1 MDAIQQHV
9 ATLLERI
16 AHWNEMMLQA
26 RSCHQELAPDFSLV
40 DWLKNDELALSR
52 YLRFLLSPDETHGQA
67 ALFLKTFISLIKM
80 REYYSPVVAGD
91 SDYNV
96 RVDCEVT
103 VENGR
108 KIDLLLTFLDGVI
121 AIENKP
127 WAADQENQLRDYALW
142 LNKRE
147 RPWTLIYLCNHEP
160 SELSLPEHTPEV
172 LKKNI
177 VTISWYEVV
186 EWLNTCLCDVK
197 AAAVRIFV
205 ESLVKYIQKS
215 VNGEFIMDNSRELS
229 EIIRKDNR
237 SIESAFMIFNQM
249 NEVRDSL
256 LNEFI
261 LALNDSF
268 KDYPFVVQYYN
279 QSSLKYGTNFYIRF
293 YPSSYFSL
301 CWEFGRSNYS
311 DLYFGI
317 SDESLGADAD
327 RTEKIS
333 TAMSALFSASQG
345 KISKH
350 WSWWSWDLDPQGR
363 NRIPRNWS
371 NDGAVWI
378 KLRERGEG
386 SIFETIR
393 EVILTVYQKM
403 DLDLLR

>member
-1 MDAIQQHV
+1 
-9 ATLLERI
+9 
-16 AHWNEMMLQA
+16 
-26 RSCHQELAPDFSLV
+26 
-40 DWLKNDELALSR
+40 
-52 YLRFLLSPDETHGQA
+52 
-67 ALFLKTFISLIKM
+67 
-80 REYYSPVVAGD
+80 
-91 SDYNV
+91 
-96 RVDCEVT
+96 
-103 VENGR
+103 
-108 KIDLLLTFLDGVI
+108 
-121 AIENKP
+121 
-127 WAADQENQLRDYALW
+127 
-142 LNKRE
+142 
-147 RPWTLIYLCNHEP
+147 
-160 SELSLPEHTPEV
+160 
-172 LKKNI
+172 
-177 VTISWYEVV
+177 
-186 EWLNTCLCDVK
+186 
-197 AAAVRIFV
+197 
-205 ESLVKYIQKS
+205 
-215 VNGEFIMDNSRELS
+215 MDNSRELS